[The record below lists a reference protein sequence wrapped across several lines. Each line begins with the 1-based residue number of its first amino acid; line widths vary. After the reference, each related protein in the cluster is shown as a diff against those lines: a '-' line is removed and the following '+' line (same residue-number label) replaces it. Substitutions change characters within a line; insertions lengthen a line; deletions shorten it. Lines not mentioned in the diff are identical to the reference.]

1 MYQHAYQDRDQSL
14 TQEDRPYKRSDSGG
28 LFIHVQHNGAKLW
41 RFAYRFTGKQKL
53 LSGGPYPQLSLL
65 AARAW
70 RDEMKQQLALGLD
83 PSEERRQVR
92 AAADAQQSGRA
103 RNTFEHVA
111 REWLE
116 IRLLSWTPRY
126 AALVTDRLDA
136 DIFPVIGPLD
146 IARIT
151 PRQLLERYT

>member
-1 MYQHAYQDRDQSL
+1 MLTRIAIKSL

-28 LFIHVQHNGAKLW
+28 LFIHVQPNGAKLW

-70 RDEMKQQLALGLD
+70 RDEMKQQLALGLE

-126 AALVTDRLDA
+126 AALVTGRLEA

-151 PRQLLERYT
+151 PRQILERYP

>member
-1 MYQHAYQDRDQSL
+1 MSS
-14 TQEDRPYKRSDSGG
+14 P
-28 LFIHVQHNGAKLW
+28 NGAKLW
-41 RFAYRFTGKQKL
+41 RFADRFTGKQKL

-70 RDEMKQQLALGLD
+70 RDEMKQQLALGLE

-116 IRLLSWTPRY
+116 IRLLS
-126 AALVTDRLDA
+126 
-136 DIFPVIGPLD
+136 
-146 IARIT
+146 
-151 PRQLLERYT
+151 